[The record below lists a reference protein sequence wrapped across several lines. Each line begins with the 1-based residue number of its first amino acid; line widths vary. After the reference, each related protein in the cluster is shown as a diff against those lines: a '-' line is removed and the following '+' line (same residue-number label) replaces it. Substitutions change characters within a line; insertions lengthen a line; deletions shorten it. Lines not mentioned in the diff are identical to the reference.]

1 MLWYNPPYCSNININ
16 LGKEFLRLV
25 DKHFPDNHYYRKIFN
40 RKTLKISYSCMNNVK
55 SIIQSHN
62 NFILS
67 KYNEITTQN
76 TKSNNKHLTINRNY
90 NNTNFDNTNVIN
102 ISLDSNSNS
111 ILNNY
116 NRPITRS
123 VSKSLIKSINTVIP
137 NDLCSI
143 NNNNIVRNSDNSINN
158 DNNITYNINNNN
170 NSRGDQNDSTFTNI
184 NNKVIKPG
192 FKSKYKVNNNCN
204 CRKSNKL
211 NCPLNGNC
219 LIKNVVYKVRV
230 KCNLS
235 DNKKNNY
242 YNNDKNKNN
251 D

>member
-1 MLWYNPPYCSNININ
+1 
-16 LGKEFLRLV
+16 
-25 DKHFPDNHYYRKIFN
+25 
-40 RKTLKISYSCMNNVK
+40 MNNVK

-76 TKSNNKHLTINRNY
+76 TKSNNKHLTINRND

-123 VSKSLIKSINTVIP
+123 VSKSLIKNINTVTP
-137 NDLCSI
+137 NDSCSI
-143 NNNNIVRNSDNSINN
+143 NNNNNIDNNTINCNHNVRNSDNSINN

-219 LIKNVVYKVRV
+219 LIKNVV
-230 KCNLS
+230 
-235 DNKKNNY
+235 
-242 YNNDKNKNN
+242 
-251 D
+251 